1 MGRRSEDACVVAL
14 AARRL
19 PASASATTQ
28 WTVARCRCFAG
39 AGAAAE
45 RKARASQG
53 PEPVRGQKGSGQY
66 ETDLHANHHN
76 NVALVDTHCCRRVV
90 KPYPGEIRIHV
101 TG

>member
-1 MGRRSEDACVVAL
+1 MVRMVVVVVLSLQRMGKAGCESRSMQVRRH
-14 AARRL
+14 
-19 PASASATTQ
+19 
-28 WTVARCRCFAG
+28 
-39 AGAAAE
+39 
-45 RKARASQG
+45 
-53 PEPVRGQKGSGQY
+53 PVRGQKRSGQY